1 LEFHAGHYQPDWYD
15 GAFRPTDAEQ
25 PMSNDDPVSP
35 DAFAALSARFQQQS
49 RKAQAYYNVIHE
61 AAGRLGGD
69 AAADAWM
76 NTPLAALQD
85 QTPAQ
90 LVGAGREEE
99 VLAEVRALK
108 KA

>member
-1 LEFHAGHYQPDWYD
+1 
-15 GAFRPTDAEQ
+15 
-25 PMSNDDPVSP
+25 MSNDDPVSP

-49 RKAQAYYNVIHE
+49 RKAQAYYNVMHE

-90 LVGAGREEE
+90 LVGAGREDE